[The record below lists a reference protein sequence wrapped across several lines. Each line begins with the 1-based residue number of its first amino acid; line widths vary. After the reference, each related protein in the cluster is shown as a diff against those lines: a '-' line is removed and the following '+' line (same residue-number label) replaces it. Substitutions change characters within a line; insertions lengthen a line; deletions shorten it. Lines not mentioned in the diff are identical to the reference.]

1 MISSKQRNKINPVR
15 RLNPK
20 QKKQF
25 YIFNKNLCEPSI
37 CWHSFYRNLDFKI
50 FMNTIIDFMKRNYK
64 IILAVVLLS
73 ATLFAFRNTSF
84 TESTTSEKDKMLLEL
99 LTFVIEKGHYS
110 PATIDDT
117 FSKGVYK
124 DYIQALD
131 PSKRFFLQSDIDEF
145 SKYETQLDDQL
156 LNKDLTFFNLTY
168 DRLIKRMEE
177 GKSLYKDI
185 LSTPFDYTVDETFNT
200 DYEKA
205 PYAKNAAE
213 LKEKWRKQLKL
224 STLSSLTD
232 RLKIQENKEKG
243 IVDKDPKSS
252 SDVLKPGE
260 FVDNI
265 NNTEKE
271 KSDKSTDGKPK
282 TLAELEK
289 ITRESSL
296 KSLDEYF
303 GFMKELTRDDWFS
316 IYINSITARFDPH
329 TNYFPPEEKERF
341 DVSISG
347 KFEGIGARLQKKND
361 FTEITELISGGPAWR
376 GKQLEAGD
384 VIMKVAQG
392 NGEPLDIVG
401 MRLDDVVKKI
411 KGPKGSEVR
420 LTVKKVDGSIK
431 TISIIRDIVEIEET
445 YAKSS
450 VVERNGMRYGVIYL
464 PKFYIDFENA
474 DGRDAGKDIAAEVEA
489 LKKVGVNGI
498 VLDVRDDGGG
508 SLSTVVDIA
517 GLFIEQGPIV
527 QIKSADRKKEVLY
540 DRDKKIEWDGPLVI
554 MVNSFSASASEIL
567 AAAIQDYKRGIIVGS
582 KQTYGKGTVQNVI
595 DLNKFVRSSSTGDLG
610 ALKTTTQKFYRI
622 NGGSTQLE
630 GVSSDIVMPDKYAYL
645 KMGERDVEAAMPW
658 DKIDP
663 APYSVWKNNANFDKA
678 IAESKKRIAQN
689 PQFKLIEENAKWI
702 DERSKENVYSLKMD
716 DFKKHQAAIEET
728 NKKFKAISDYDYH
741 LKFTSL
747 PQEAEA
753 MKKDASLK
761 EKRLRWHES
770 LSKDIYVEE
779 ALNVLDD
786 LQSKPVIK
794 KSAPAVTLK
803 KEKLAK

>member
-1 MISSKQRNKINPVR
+1 M
-15 RLNPK
+15 
-20 QKKQF
+20 
-25 YIFNKNLCEPSI
+25 
-37 CWHSFYRNLDFKI
+37 D
-50 FMNTIIDFMKRNYK
+50 TIINFMKRNYK
-64 IILAVVLLS
+64 IILAVVILS
-73 ATLFAFRNTSF
+73 ATLFAFKIN
-84 TESTTSEKDKMLLEL
+84 STKSVDPEKDKMLLEL

-117 FSKGVYK
+117 FSKGIYK

-145 SKYETQLDDQL
+145 SKFETELDDQL
-156 LNKDLTFFNLTY
+156 LNRDLTFFNLTY
-168 DRLIKRMEE
+168 DRLMTRMEE
-177 GKSLYKDI
+177 GKKLYKDI
-185 LSTPFDYTVDETFNT
+185 LSSPFDYSIDETFNT

-205 PYAKNAAE
+205 PYVKNTQE
-213 LKEKWRKQLKL
+213 LKERWRKQIKL

-243 IVDKDPKSS
+243 IVDKDVKTNSE
-252 SDVLKPGE
+252 VAKPGE
-260 FVDNI
+260 FVDELAI
-265 NNTEKE
+265 SEKE
-271 KSDKSTDGKPK
+271 KSSDGKPK
-282 TLAELEK
+282 TFEELEK

-303 GFMKELTRDDWFS
+303 GFMKDLTRDDWFS
-316 IYINSITARFDPH
+316 VYINSITSRFDPH

-384 VIMKVAQG
+384 IVMKVAQG

-450 VVERNGMRYGVIYL
+450 VVERNGVKYGVIYL
-464 PKFYIDFENA
+464 PKFYIDFENK
-474 DGRDAGKDIAAEVEA
+474 DGRDAGKDVAAEVES
-489 LKKVGVNGI
+489 LKKAGVNGI

-527 QIKSADRKKEVLY
+527 QIKSAGRKKEVLY

-567 AAAIQDYKRGIIVGS
+567 AAAIQDYKRGIIIGS

-595 DLNKFVRSSSTGDLG
+595 DLNSFVRSSSSGDLG

-630 GVSSDIVMPDKYAYL
+630 GVSSDIVMPDRYAYL
-645 KMGERDVEAAMPW
+645 KMGERDVDNAMPW

-663 APYSVWKNNANFDKA
+663 ATYSVWTKNAKFEKA
-678 IAESKKRIAQN
+678 IADSKKRIALN

-702 DERSKENVYSLKMD
+702 DERSKENLYSLKMEA
-716 DFKKHQAAIEET
+716 FKKTQKAIEDT
-728 NKKFKAISDYDYH
+728 NKKFKPISDYDYH
-741 LKFTSL
+741 AKFTSL

-753 MKKDASLK
+753 MNKDASLK
-761 EKRLRWHES
+761 EKRERWHES

-786 LQSKPVIK
+786 LQTKPVVK
-794 KSAPAVTLK
+794 KTVPVTLK
-803 KEKLAK
+803 KQKLVKT

>member
-1 MISSKQRNKINPVR
+1 
-15 RLNPK
+15 
-20 QKKQF
+20 
-25 YIFNKNLCEPSI
+25 
-37 CWHSFYRNLDFKI
+37 
-50 FMNTIIDFMKRNYK
+50 MNIIIDFMKRNYK

-73 ATLFAFRNTSF
+73 ATLFAFRNNS
-84 TESTTSEKDKMLLEL
+84 TEKVDPEKDKMLLEL
-99 LTFVIEKGHYS
+99 LTFVIEKGHYN

-124 DYIQALD
+124 DYIAALD

-145 SKYETQLDDQL
+145 SKYEMQLDDQL
-156 LNKDLTFFNLTY
+156 INKDLSFFNLTY

-177 GKSLYKDI
+177 GKKFYKDI
-185 LSTPFDYTVDETFNT
+185 LSTPFDYSINETFNT

-205 PYAKNAAE
+205 PYAKNTQE

-232 RLKIQENKEKG
+232 RLKIQENRKKG
-243 IVDKDPKSS
+243 IVDKDTKST
-252 SDVLKPGE
+252 SDILNPDQ
-260 FVDNI
+260 FASDTNT
-265 NNTEKE
+265 NNSEK
-271 KSDKSTDGKPK
+271 DKSNKPADEKPK
-282 TLAELEK
+282 TYQELEK
-289 ITRESSL
+289 ITRESSI

-303 GFMKELTRDDWFS
+303 GFMKDLTRDDWFS
-316 IYINSITARFDPH
+316 IYINSITTQFDPH

-376 GKQLEAGD
+376 GKQLESGD
-384 VIMKVAQG
+384 IIMKVAQG
-392 NGEPLDIVG
+392 NAQPLDIVG

-420 LTVKKVDGSIK
+420 LTVKKVDGTIK

-450 VVERNGMRYGVIYL
+450 VVERNGMKYGVIYL
-464 PKFYIDFENA
+464 PKFYIDFENK

-489 LKKVGVNGI
+489 LKKAGVNGI
-498 VLDVRDDGGG
+498 ALDVRDDGGG

-527 QIKSADRKKEVLY
+527 QIKSAGRKKEVLF
-540 DRDKKIEWDGPLVI
+540 DKDKKIEWDGPLVI

-567 AAAIQDYKRGIIVGS
+567 AAAIQDYQRGIIIGS

-595 DLNKFVRSSSTGDLG
+595 DLNQFIRSSSIGDLG

-622 NGGSTQLE
+622 NGGSTQLN
-630 GVSSDIVMPDKYAYL
+630 GVSSDVVMPDKYAYL
-645 KMGERDVEAAMPW
+645 KMGERDVDNAMPW

-663 APYSVWKNNANFDKA
+663 ATYSVWTNNANFAKA
-678 IAESKKRIAQN
+678 IENSKLRIAQSE
-689 PQFKLIEENAKWI
+689 QFKLIEENAKWI
-702 DERSKENVYSLKMD
+702 DIRSKENLYSLKME
-716 DFKKHQAAIEET
+716 DFKKSQKAIEDT
-728 NKKFKAISDYDYH
+728 NKKFKAIADYDYH
-741 LKFTSL
+741 LKFYSL
-747 PQEAEA
+747 PQEAAA
-753 MKKDASLK
+753 MKTDASLK
-761 EKRLRWHES
+761 EKRDRWHES

-786 LQSKPVIK
+786 LQIKPVTSK
-794 KSAPAVTLK
+794 GVS
-803 KEKLAK
+803 EAKRKQK